1 MNGRVLHEE
10 KRIPPE
16 WGKIRRENVSKL
28 GHGALFALNLN
39 DLTRL

>member
-1 MNGRVLHEE
+1 MSGRLLHEE

-28 GHGALFALNLN
+28 GHGARFALNVKG
-39 DLTRL
+39 LTGL